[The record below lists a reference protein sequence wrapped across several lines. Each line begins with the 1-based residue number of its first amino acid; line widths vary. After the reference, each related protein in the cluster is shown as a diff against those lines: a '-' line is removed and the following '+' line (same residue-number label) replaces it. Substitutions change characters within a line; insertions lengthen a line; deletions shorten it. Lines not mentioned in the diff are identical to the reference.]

1 MLKQLGIAAL
11 RSRGGS
17 VRMEAKRPASCALLN
32 NFFQSDERASTNKQ
46 NIGGI
51 DGRKFLV
58 RMFAATLRRYVSYCA
73 LENLEQS
80 LLHAF
85 AAHIAGDRRVFVLFS
100 YLVDLVY
107 IDDAL
112 LSLLHIA
119 ISGLQQFENNIFH
132 VFANVARLCQRGGV
146 HDSEGHIQHPRK
158 RLRQ

>member
-85 AAHIAGDRRVFVLFS
+85 ATHIAGDGRVLILFS
-100 YLVDLVY
+100 DLVDLVY
-107 IDDAL
+107 IDDSL
-112 LSLLHIA
+112 LSLLHVA
-119 ISGLQQFENNIFH
+119 IGRLPQLQNNIFH
-132 VFANVARLCQRGGV
+132 IFPDVARFRERGSV